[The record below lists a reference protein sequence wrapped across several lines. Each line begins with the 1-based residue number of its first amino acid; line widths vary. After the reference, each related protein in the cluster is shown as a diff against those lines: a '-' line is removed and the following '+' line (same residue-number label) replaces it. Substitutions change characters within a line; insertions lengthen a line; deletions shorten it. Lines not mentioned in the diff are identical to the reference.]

1 MDGILAVKSKEEGQR
16 AARRRMLSE
25 SGVWMARVGRVGN
38 DASDRQTARSAI
50 FDDIYRNRG
59 AQRQQLAALE
69 TTVEETK

>member
-25 SGVWMARVGRVGN
+25 SGVRMARIGRVGN
-38 DASDRQTARSAI
+38 DSSNRQTVRSAI

-59 AQRQQLAALE
+59 ALRQQLAALE